1 MRHKL
6 TSPSLA
12 KQTAE
17 HQANLLAL
25 LMKDFV
31 LTQKEQQIIVRGR
44 NSGSV
49 KGNRRKTPAYNDA
62 TALEALIG
70 YVYITDKDRCT
81 EILNW
86 LYANLNLG
94 AGS

>member
-1 MRHKL
+1 MENF
-6 TSPSLA
+6 S
-12 KQTAE
+12 
-17 HQANLLAL
+17 
-25 LMKDFV
+25 
-31 LTQKEQQIIVRGR
+31 LTQAEEQIIVRGR

-81 EILNW
+81 DILNW
-86 LYANLNLG
+86 IYAHLLELQETD
-94 AGS
+94 SSP